1 MYEFLERLIS
11 IAIPRIRDFR
21 GFSPNAFDGHGNFSM
36 GITEQIIFPEIDF
49 DKVDAMRGMD
59 ITITTSARNNEEGRA
74 LMRAFNFPLKD

>member
-1 MYEFLERLIS
+1 MDL
-11 IAIPRIRDFR
+11 A
-21 GFSPNAFDGHGNFSM
+21 PNAFDGHGNFSM

-59 ITITTSARNNEEGRA
+59 ITITTSARNNDEGRA

>member
-1 MYEFLERLIS
+1 MIS

-21 GFSPNAFDGHGNFSM
+21 GFSPKAFDGHGNFSM

-59 ITITTSARNNEEGRA
+59 ITITTSARNNDEGRA